1 MSDRQILEPYWASN
15 LKNQIVC
22 KFKYADGREVVASV
36 SQTDEGNPDW
46 DEIFQK
52 FTIEEIDANTAAGAQ
67 KHEENRLKRQMEQQR
82 QADNFRRE
90 ALFMAKS
97 DAFEVDLVR
106 TSTNTELK
114 SKLRKAASIME
125 VTLLAS
131 MIALDNYN
139 MQKVTVDAET
149 SSANTA

>member
-1 MSDRQILEPYWASN
+1 
-15 LKNQIVC
+15 
-22 KFKYADGREVVASV
+22 
-36 SQTDEGNPDW
+36 
-46 DEIFQK
+46 
-52 FTIEEIDANTAAGAQ
+52 
-67 KHEENRLKRQMEQQR
+67 
-82 QADNFRRE
+82 
-90 ALFMAKS
+90 MAKS

-131 MIALDNYN
+131 IIALDNYN